1 MAVNHYHGEMKIKM
15 SDEITSKVGK
25 TVANALDTRE
35 KMQIATEQAMD
46 ASFAMGVQIGIDEER
61 QRIIEW
67 IEENRSTFEFDGG
80 GTMHRDHFRS
90 EDLIRFISGE

>member
-1 MAVNHYHGEMKIKM
+1 MNT
-15 SDEITSKVGK
+15 DDRITSKLGK
-25 TVANALDTRE
+25 TVANALDARE

-67 IEENRSTFEFDGG
+67 IEENRSGVEIEDGVF
-80 GTMHRDHFRS
+80 MYRDHFRS
-90 EDLIRFISGE
+90 EDLIKVILGE

>member
-1 MAVNHYHGEMKIKM
+1 M

-25 TVANALDTRE
+25 AVANALDTRE

-67 IEENRSTFEFDGG
+67 IEENRSGVEIEDGVF
-80 GTMHRDHFRS
+80 MYRDHFRS
-90 EDLIRFISGE
+90 EDLILFISGE

>member
-1 MAVNHYHGEMKIKM
+1 MN
-15 SDEITSKVGK
+15 DEITSKVGK

-67 IEENRSTFEFDGG
+67 IEENRRKLEFDEE
-80 GTMHRDHFRS
+80 TFIYRDSFNS
-90 EDLIRFISGE
+90 EDLIRFILGE

>member
-1 MAVNHYHGEMKIKM
+1 M

-46 ASFAMGVQIGIDEER
+46 ASFAMGIQIGIDEER

-67 IEENRSTFEFDGG
+67 IEENRSGVEIEDGVF
-80 GTMHRDHFRS
+80 MYRDHFRS
-90 EDLIRFISGE
+90 EDLIRVILGE

>member
-1 MAVNHYHGEMKIKM
+1 M

-25 TVANALDTRE
+25 VVANALDTRE

-67 IEENRSTFEFDGG
+67 IEENRSGVEIEDGVF
-80 GTMHRDHFRS
+80 MYRDHFRS
-90 EDLIRFISGE
+90 EDLIRVILGE

>member
-1 MAVNHYHGEMKIKM
+1 M

-25 TVANALDTRE
+25 VVANALDTRE
-35 KMQIATEQAMD
+35 KMQIATEEAMD

-67 IEENRSTFEFDGG
+67 IEENRSGVEIEDGVF
-80 GTMHRDHFRS
+80 MYRDHFRS

>member
-1 MAVNHYHGEMKIKM
+1 MNSENKV
-15 SDEITSKVGK
+15 TSKLGK
-25 TVANALDTRE
+25 VVADALDTRE
-35 KMQIATEQAMD
+35 KMQIATENAID
-46 ASFAMGVQIGIDEER
+46 ASFAMGIQIGIDEER

-67 IEENRSTFEFDGG
+67 ISENRSTFEFDGG

>member
-1 MAVNHYHGEMKIKM
+1 M
-15 SDEITSKVGK
+15 STEERITSKMGK
-25 TVANALDTRE
+25 AVANALDARE

-67 IEENRSTFEFDGG
+67 IEENRSGVEIEDGVF
-80 GTMHRDHFRS
+80 MYRDHFRS
-90 EDLIRFISGE
+90 EDLIRLILGE

>member
-1 MAVNHYHGEMKIKM
+1 M
-15 SDEITSKVGK
+15 SDEITSKVAK
-25 TVANALDTRE
+25 TVANALDARE

-67 IEENRSTFEFDGG
+67 VEENRRKLEFDDDVFIY
-80 GTMHRDHFRS
+80 RDSFNS
-90 EDLIRFISGE
+90 EDLIKFINDEKG

>member
-1 MAVNHYHGEMKIKM
+1 M
-15 SDEITSKVGK
+15 STEERITSKMGK
-25 TVANALDTRE
+25 AVANALDARE

-67 IEENRSTFEFDGG
+67 IEENRSGVEIEDGVF
-80 GTMHRDHFRS
+80 MYRDHFRS
-90 EDLIRFISGE
+90 EDLIRLISGE

>member
-1 MAVNHYHGEMKIKM
+1 M

-25 TVANALDTRE
+25 AVANALDTRE

-67 IEENRSTFEFDGG
+67 IEENRSGVEIEDGVF
-80 GTMHRDHFRS
+80 MYRDHFRS

>member
-1 MAVNHYHGEMKIKM
+1 M
-15 SDEITSKVGK
+15 STEERITSKMGK

-46 ASFAMGVQIGIDEER
+46 ASFAMGVQVGIDEER

-67 IEENRSTFEFDGG
+67 IEENRSGVEIEDGVF
-80 GTMHRDHFRS
+80 MYRDRFRS

>member
-1 MAVNHYHGEMKIKM
+1 M

-25 TVANALDTRE
+25 VVANALDTRE

-46 ASFAMGVQIGIDEER
+46 ASFAMGIQIGIDEER

-67 IEENRSTFEFDGG
+67 IEENRSGVEIEDGVF
-80 GTMHRDHFRS
+80 MYRDHFRS
-90 EDLIRFISGE
+90 EDLIRFILGE

>member
-1 MAVNHYHGEMKIKM
+1 M
-15 SDEITSKVGK
+15 STEDKVTSKVGK
-25 TVANALDTRE
+25 VVANALDARE

-61 QRIIEW
+61 QRILEW
-67 IEENRSTFEFDGG
+67 IEENRTGMELADDVV
-80 GTMHRDHFRS
+80 MYRDHFRS

>member
-1 MAVNHYHGEMKIKM
+1 MN
-15 SDEITSKVGK
+15 DEITSKVGK

-61 QRIIEW
+61 QRIIDW
-67 IEENRSTFEFDGG
+67 IEENRRKLEFDEEAFIY
-80 GTMHRDHFRS
+80 RDSFNS
-90 EDLIRFISGE
+90 EDLIRFILGE

>member
-1 MAVNHYHGEMKIKM
+1 M

-25 TVANALDTRE
+25 VVANALDTRE
-35 KMQIATEQAMD
+35 KMQIATEEAMD

-67 IEENRSTFEFDGG
+67 IEENRSGVEIEDGVF
-80 GTMHRDHFRS
+80 MYRDHFRS
-90 EDLIRFISGE
+90 EDLIRVILGE